1 MSTTAP
7 LSGGKVMLLVDADN
21 VSADVMEQAV
31 RRVLVEHG
39 HLHVRR
45 AYCTPEVA
53 LRHQGLFKRLG
64 MRPLVNLAAGKN
76 STDIALAVDALDLA
90 IAERPQVVYLVSSD
104 SDFAP
109 LVLRLREKGC
119 RVCGIGQQGKTGDET
134 RAAYDHFIDLVHK
147 GGDAPQAP
155 VAGPSAAPARSP
167 AARKVA
173 AKKAPA
179 ARKTSRRA
187 AAVPAAE
194 SAPAPA
200 PAMQPLPAPA
210 LPPAPAAAPARK
222 KASASPAAK
231 KTRSAGTRGER
242 VIEPAPPAEVQ
253 AVARKTASGRQ
264 DALVDADAIL
274 GAVPALRGGAEV
286 ALNDV
291 AQALRAARVLGKNAS
306 SIKLFDKLPA
316 DFQVLHQPD
325 RIRWK
330 GAAGR

>member
-1 MSTTAP
+1 
-7 LSGGKVMLLVDADN
+7 
-21 VSADVMEQAV
+21 
-31 RRVLVEHG
+31 
-39 HLHVRR
+39 
-45 AYCTPEVA
+45 
-53 LRHQGLFKRLG
+53 
-64 MRPLVNLAAGKN
+64 
-76 STDIALAVDALDLA
+76 
-90 IAERPQVVYLVSSD
+90 
-104 SDFAP
+104 
-109 LVLRLREKGC
+109 REKGC

-147 GGDAPQAP
+147 GGEAIA
-155 VAGPSAAPARSP
+155 VAAPGPAATPARPP

-187 AAVPAAE
+187 AAE
-194 SAPAPA
+194 SAPAPV
-200 PAMQPLPAPA
+200 PA

-222 KASASPAAK
+222 TATASPAAR

-242 VIEPAPPAEVQ
+242 VVEAAPPAEAP

>member
-31 RRVLVEHG
+31 RRVLAEHG

-147 GGDAPQAP
+147 GGEAI
-155 VAGPSAAPARSP
+155 AAPAPGPAATSARPP

-179 ARKTSRRA
+179 ARKTSRRT
-187 AAVPAAE
+187 AAE

-200 PAMQPLPAPA
+200 PALPPAPAPA
-210 LPPAPAAAPARK
+210 LPPAPAAAPTRK
-222 KASASPAAK
+222 KASASPAAR

-242 VIEPAPPAEVQ
+242 VVEAAPPAEAP

-264 DALVDADAIL
+264 DALVDADTIL

>member
-31 RRVLVEHG
+31 RSVMAEHG

-45 AYCTPEVA
+45 AYCTAEVA
-53 LRHQGLFKRLG
+53 LKHQQLFKRLS
-64 MRPLVNLAAGKN
+64 MRPMVNLAAGKN
-76 STDIALAVDALDLA
+76 STDIALAVDAMDLVM
-90 IAERPQVVYLVSSD
+90 AERPQVVYLVSSD

-109 LVLRLREKGC
+109 LVHRLREKGC
-119 RVCGIGQQGKTGDET
+119 RVCGIGQQGKTGEET
-134 RAAYDHFIDLVHK
+134 RAAYDHFVDLVHK
-147 GGDAPQAP
+147 GGEPAAVPAP
-155 VAGPSAAPARSP
+155 GPSTTQARPP
-167 AARKVA
+167 AARKAA
-173 AKKAPA
+173 AKKSPA
-179 ARKTSRRA
+179 AKKTSRRA
-187 AAVPAAE
+187 AAAPAAD
-194 SAPAPA
+194 
-200 PAMQPLPAPA
+200 PA
-210 LPPAPAAAPARK
+210 LAAAPAPNPAPVPAPTPAPAKKK
-222 KASASPAAK
+222 KAVASPAAQK
-231 KTRSAGTRGER
+231 VQTGGTRTRGER
-242 VIEPAPPAEVQ
+242 PVEPAPSAEVQ
-253 AVARKTASGRQ
+253 SPARKATSGRQ

>member
-1 MSTTAP
+1 MSTVP

-31 RRVLVEHG
+31 RRVLAEHG

-242 VIEPAPPAEVQ
+242 VIEAAPPAEVQ

>member
-1 MSTTAP
+1 MSTAP

-31 RRVLVEHG
+31 RGVLAEHG

-53 LRHQGLFKRLG
+53 LRQQGLFKRLG
-64 MRPLVNLAAGKN
+64 MRPIVNLAAGKN

-119 RVCGIGQQGKTGDET
+119 RVCGIGQRGKTGDET

-147 GGDAPQAP
+147 GGEA
-155 VAGPSAAPARSP
+155 VAVAAPGPAATLARPP

-194 SAPAPA
+194 PAPAPA

-210 LPPAPAAAPARK
+210 LAPAPAAAPARK
-222 KASASPAAK
+222 KASASPAAR

-242 VIEPAPPAEVQ
+242 VIEAAPPAEAP